1 MTTHRII
8 AADWQLQAAQQGRL
22 GAVIVPLVPE
32 PVFNKKRPQ
41 DFANWYTFISQ
52 TRPSQI
58 MWYEG
63 FSATDTLK
71 FHLRWKEGDR
81 LYLAEE
87 WVEIYV
93 NSFPDYIDWAKETPV
108 SKSVFLESGESE
120 NDDDLEGG
128 WQPAA
133 TMPPEAA
140 QYWYEVLGGRVVQMR
155 DLVHSEIIGDG
166 ATKEEIF
173 DGSDGAW
180 ERFWGIAKQNWN
192 AAHPDHL
199 WDADRWVVVLSLKEV
214 AQ

>member
-1 MTTHRII
+1 MTSHRII
-8 AADWQLQAAQQGRL
+8 AADHQLQAAQQSRL

-81 LYLAEE
+81 LYLAEQ
-87 WVEIYV
+87 W
-93 NSFPDYIDWAKETPV
+93 
-108 SKSVFLESGESE
+108 FLEDSDFQIYLTKASVTPP
-120 NDDDLEGG
+120 DDDG

-140 QYWYEVLGGRVVQMR
+140 QYWYEVAGVRVMQCKNLKPIDYVASGSVR
-155 DLVHSEIIGDG
+155 GNLSIGE
-166 ATKEEIF
+166 TYEECR
-173 DGSDGAW
+173 
-180 ERFWGIAKQNWN
+180 RFEKSWDT
-192 AAHPDHL
+192 AHPDHT
-199 WDADRWVVVLSLKEV
+199 WAADRWVVVLEIKEV
-214 AQ
+214 GNA